1 MHPHVCA
8 RPSSPKSSAHTPS
21 CGCSAAFAPVQR
33 AVTRSAALEGV
44 LASSLDVRCTRTSAL
59 ALPPR
64 KAPLTPPPAAAPPAT
79 GDPGS
84 RGIPLRY
91 ALDLAPARCRSA
103 RRKQHLAPQ
112 AASWNPPLRLGSSV
126 ALPWSAAEPV
136 PGALAT
142 RLIPGLRCLG
152 GGPLPRPLRAIAPL
166 LRPADR
172 MPPHGP
178 RAADRLHFI
187 GVKPPVHRNL

>member
-8 RPSSPKSSAHTPS
+8 RPSSPETPAPPPS

-33 AVTRSAALEGV
+33 ALTRSAALEGV

-64 KAPLTPPPAAAPPAT
+64 KPPLTPPPPAAPP
-79 GDPGS
+79 PSPPS
-84 RGIPLRY
+84 RGR
-91 ALDLAPARCRSA
+91 
-103 RRKQHLAPQ
+103 
-112 AASWNPPLRLGSSV
+112 WTPPLRLGSSV

-152 GGPLPRPLRAIAPL
+152 GGPLPRPLRRNRPSPSAP
-166 LRPADR
+166 DR
-172 MPPHGP
+172 MPSHGP

-187 GVKPPVHRNL
+187 GVKPPVHWNL